1 VKAARP
7 ALAAAKLAAAKM
19 MTAKML
25 TAKMM
30 ASTLSA
36 VLLVIVLMCVS
47 ACLTGGA
54 TSAEEYFSL
63 GMAYYDQGKYDEA
76 EKWLNRARMVDKT
89 RVASE
94 YNLGRIAY
102 ETGRYE
108 EAVRLFERVLARDRD
123 NGLALKAAAY
133 SRIKV
138 GDLVGAEGLYERA
151 LELEP
156 ESADQGYNYA
166 LVLMALD
173 KPEKAEEVLSKYKI
187 LMAENKNTLLLLA
200 RAQKAQNKVEAVDT
214 YSEWLQGSSDARVR
228 YEYAQVLE
236 AAEFYARAL
245 EEYRTVISALP
256 QGQASTDPAVPA
268 RTDVR
273 VTAARLL
280 LIADPEKED
289 GITELET
296 AVTEGLTDTEKL
308 TSLLDEPGISEAYKT
323 EIRKIIEGIE
333 TAQAAAAATEESEP
347 PAEGEE
353 SADAASGE

>member
-1 VKAARP
+1 MP
-7 ALAAAKLAAAKM
+7 ALFL
-19 MTAKML
+19 L
-25 TAKMM
+25 T
-30 ASTLSA
+30 
-36 VLLVIVLMCVS
+36 VLLGVS
-47 ACLTGGA
+47 ACVTGGA

-63 GMAYYDQGKYDEA
+63 GMAYYDQGKYAEA
-76 EKWLNRARMVDKT
+76 ERWLNRARMMDKT

-108 EAVRLFERVLARDRD
+108 DAVRYFERVLARDKD
-123 NGLALKAAAY
+123 NVLALKAAAY
-133 SRIKV
+133 SRIKM

-151 LELEP
+151 LALEP

-173 KPEKAEEVLSKYKI
+173 KPEKAEEVLLKYKI
-187 LMAENKNTLLLLA
+187 AMVENKNTLLLLA
-200 RAQKAQNKVEAVDT
+200 RAQKAQNKVEAVDA
-214 YSEWLQGSSDARVR
+214 YSEWLQGNSDAKVR

-245 EEYRTVISALP
+245 EEYQTVIAALP
-256 QGQASTDPAVPA
+256 QGQTNTDPAAPV

-280 LIADPEKED
+280 LVADPEKND

-296 AVTEGLTDTEKL
+296 AVTEGLADTEKL
-308 TSLLDEPGISEAYKT
+308 TALLDEPGISAEHKD
-323 EIRKIIEGIE
+323 EIRRIIDGIE
-333 TAQAAAAATEESEP
+333 KAKTAIPEETEEP
-347 PAEGEE
+347 PPEGEE
-353 SADAASGE
+353 GAASGAL